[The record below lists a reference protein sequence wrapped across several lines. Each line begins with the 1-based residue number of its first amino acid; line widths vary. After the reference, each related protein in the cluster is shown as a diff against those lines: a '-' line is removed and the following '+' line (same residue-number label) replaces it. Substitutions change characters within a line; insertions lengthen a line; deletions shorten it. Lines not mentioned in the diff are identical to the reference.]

1 MKIPDNDKTIL
12 SLLEI
17 SLETLADI
25 ALSDDLTEI
34 QRRNK
39 AKRIY
44 LEIRLVIR
52 KMAMEEE
59 RNSNG

>member
-25 ALSDDLTEI
+25 ALSDDLTEL

-52 KMAMEEE
+52 KMAMEKEG
-59 RNSNG
+59 NSNG